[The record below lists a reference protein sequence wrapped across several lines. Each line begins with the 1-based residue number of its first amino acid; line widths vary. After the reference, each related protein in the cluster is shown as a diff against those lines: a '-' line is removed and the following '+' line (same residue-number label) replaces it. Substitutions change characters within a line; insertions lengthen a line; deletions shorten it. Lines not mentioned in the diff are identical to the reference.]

1 MLSHQTGAHNRPLA
15 STAIMNLE
23 YRAVLLVLAA
33 LTTSCERASP
43 DRPNLSRASDEVL
56 VVPLDL
62 HEFAIS
68 KACVPVHDFFRRQ
81 GVRQPSY
88 VYDILGP
95 KHPLAGALWCQ
106 SAGDLPEH
114 YTLLFNFDRTA
125 EGMAHC
131 PDRIPAQRPIG
142 GLSLIAP
149 PDLRLDAFRYA
160 DSTAIAG
167 PESARVVGPALQSE
181 YDGVAHIYYS
191 YNGRWM
197 VRQMH

>member
-1 MLSHQTGAHNRPLA
+1 MKPG
-15 STAIMNLE
+15 
-23 YRAVLLVLAA
+23 YRLVLLA
-33 LTTSCERASP
+33 LLSSAIACERAAH
-43 DRPNLSRASDEVL
+43 DRLNTPPASDEVL
-56 VVPLDL
+56 VVPRDL

-68 KACVPVHDFFRRQ
+68 KACVPVRDFFQRE

-95 KHPLAGALWCQ
+95 KHPFAGALWCHPPGGQ
-106 SAGDLPEH
+106 PDQ
-114 YTLLFNFDRTA
+114 YTLLFNFDSAT

-142 GLSLIAP
+142 GLSLIEP
-149 PDLRLDAFRYA
+149 HDIGLDAFRYV
-160 DSTAIAG
+160 DSTTVAG

-181 YDGVAHIYYS
+181 YDGVAHIYYC

-197 VRQMH
+197 VHQMH